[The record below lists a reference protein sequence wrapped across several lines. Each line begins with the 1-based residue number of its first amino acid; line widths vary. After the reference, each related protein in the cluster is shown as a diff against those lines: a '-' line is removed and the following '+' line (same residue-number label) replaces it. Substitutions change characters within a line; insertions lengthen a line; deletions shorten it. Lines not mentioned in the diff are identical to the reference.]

1 MRNDTVGST
10 SYWQAALESTMD
22 MLRPLVQPLEGDC
35 TTEVA
40 IVGAGIAGTAIA
52 LELARAGRA
61 VRVLESRHIAAG
73 ASGRNG
79 GIITNGTGEKY
90 ATVVARLGR
99 ENARRLRTFH
109 VNNAQLAASY
119 HPEPP

>member
-1 MRNDTVGST
+1 MSSKKRGMITVGST
-10 SYWQAALESTMD
+10 SYWQAAFETTMD
-22 MLRPLVQPLEGDC
+22 MPRPLVRPLDGDC

-40 IVGAGIAGTAIA
+40 IVGAGITGAVIA

-61 VRVLESRHIAAG
+61 VRVLESRQIAAG

-79 GIITNGTGEKY
+79 GIITNSTGEKY

-99 ENARRLRTFH
+99 EN
-109 VNNAQLAASY
+109 
-119 HPEPP
+119 